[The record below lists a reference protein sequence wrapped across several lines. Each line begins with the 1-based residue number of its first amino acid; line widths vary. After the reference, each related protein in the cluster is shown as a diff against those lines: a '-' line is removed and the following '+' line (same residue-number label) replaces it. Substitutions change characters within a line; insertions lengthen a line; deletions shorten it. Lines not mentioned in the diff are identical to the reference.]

1 MRLRNIRC
9 NLMDINITFNKSLL
23 KTIVKQLTSLEN
35 RMATLEE
42 NTAII
47 ADIAASVQAN
57 TDIIQNVITITE
69 KIFNEVDTL
78 VKAANADIPGL
89 AELKA
94 ATLAQ
99 TALLIQATSAN
110 TAIDGLIPDLAPAP
124 EPAPALEPA
133 PVDPV
138 A

>member
-1 MRLRNIRC
+1 
-9 NLMDINITFNKSLL
+9 MDINITFNKSLL